1 MNTRNEVT
9 YRSMGADLSSGA
21 RSRQLQYLQAMG
33 VQAWE
38 LRLSA
43 AELPAVEPAA
53 MGATETVAS
62 PDEVV
67 GQSAVSGFDWE
78 MLQAGVEAC
87 SLCELHSSRT
97 RTVFGV
103 GNRNAD
109 WLLIGEAP
117 GRDEDQQG
125 EPFVGRAGQ
134 LLNAMLLAIGLQRD
148 QVYIANI
155 LKCRPPNN
163 RDPRPQEV
171 ICCEPYLMRQIDL
184 IQPGLILALGRIA
197 AQNLL
202 NTETPIGKLRG
213 RVHQFRDTGI
223 PLIATYHPA
232 YLLRSPLEKRKTWQ
246 DLQLAVETLRG
257 QG

>member
-1 MNTRNEVT
+1 
-9 YRSMGADLSSGA
+9 MGAGSSLET
-21 RSRQLQYLQAMG
+21 RKRQLQYLQAMG
-33 VQAWE
+33 IQAWD
-38 LRLSA
+38 LRNS
-43 AELPAVEPAA
+43 AVESSAVEQDVA
-53 MGATETVAS
+53 EIAGGDASATDF
-62 PDEVV
+62 P
-67 GQSAVSGFDWE
+67 GQSAVSGLDWE
-78 MLQAGVEAC
+78 PLQARVKAC
-87 SLCELHSSRT
+87 TLCDLHTSRT
-97 RTVFGV
+97 QTVFGV

-134 LLNAMLLAIGLQRD
+134 LLNAMLQAIGLQRE

-155 LKCRPPNN
+155 LKCRPPSN
-163 RDPRPQEV
+163 RDPRPEELV
-171 ICCEPYLMRQIDL
+171 CCEPYLMRQIEL

-232 YLLRSPLEKRKTWQ
+232 YLLRSPLEKRKARQ
-246 DLQLAVETLRG
+246 DLQLAVESVQAQL
-257 QG
+257 